1 MSEEESNKYC
11 IVGAGAS
18 GLAALKNL
26 QEAGIPCDS
35 FEREDDIGGNWYF
48 GKPCSSVYQST
59 HLISSKRLTE
69 YTDFPMPKEFPPYPN
84 HRQVLQ
90 YFRSYAEH
98 FQLRDRITFNTSIK
112 NAVPTDQGWR
122 IEFDNDRA
130 PQTYRGLIIA
140 NGHHWDPKTPN
151 YEGDFR
157 GPTIHSH
164 DYKTP
169 DLLKGKRVLVVGA
182 GNSGCDIAVEAA
194 QNAEQTFLSIRRG
207 YHFLPKF
214 LLGSPIDARGEA
226 LLRLGLPLSVRRFT
240 TQLLLNIA
248 IGKPQQYGLPKPDHK
263 LFETHPIVNSQ
274 LLYYVGHGD
283 IQVKPDI
290 RMLGGE
296 RVEFSDGTSEEV
308 DLIIYA
314 TGYHVSF
321 PFLDRSLLFDQDG
334 HPQLFL
340 NVFHQQRDDLF
351 VAGLIQPD
359 SGLWGLADYQT
370 QLIAKFIG
378 AIDHDARTADW
389 FRGLKTNTHGNLGS
403 GIKYDRSS
411 RHLFEVEH
419 FGYRK
424 RLRKLIAKFD

>member
-1 MSEEESNKYC
+1 MSEQESNKYC

-18 GLAALKNL
+18 GLVAVKNL
-26 QEAGIPCDS
+26 QQAGIPCDC
-35 FEREDDIGGNWYF
+35 FEREDDLGGNWYY

-90 YFRSYAEH
+90 YLRSYAEH
-98 FQLRDRITFNTSIK
+98 FKLRDRITFNTPIK
-112 NAVPTDQGWR
+112 KAVPAENGWR
-122 IEFDNDRA
+122 IEFDNGRETQA
-130 PQTYRGLIIA
+130 YRGLIIA

-151 YEGDFR
+151 YEGEFL
-157 GPTIHSH
+157 GPTIHSR

-169 DLLKGKRVLVVGA
+169 DLLQGKRVLVVGA

-194 QNAEQTFLSIRRG
+194 QNADQTLLSIRRG

-226 LLRLGLPLSVRRFT
+226 LLRLGLPLPVRRFT
-240 TQLLLNIA
+240 TRILLNIA
-248 IGKPQQYGLPKPDHK
+248 VGKPQQYGLPKPDHK

-283 IQVKPDI
+283 IQVKPNI
-290 RMLGGE
+290 RMLDGE

-321 PFLDRSLLFDQDG
+321 PFLDRSLLFDQDDR
-334 HPQLFL
+334 PQLFL

-370 QLIAKFIG
+370 QLIAKFIN
-378 AIDHDARTADW
+378 AIDFDARNAEW
-389 FRGLKTNTHGNLGS
+389 FRGLKAKPRGDLGS

-424 RLRKLIAKFD
+424 RLRKMIARFV